1 MGKPICTSI
10 SPPSLQCES
19 YFQNRAQNLPLYRMK
34 DDKVKDVKRCHEC
47 LKPEMV
53 HILQIEEL
61 GDTVK
66 HLDIMEEIHE
76 P

>member
-19 YFQNRAQNLPLYRMK
+19 YFQNRAQNLPLYGMK
-34 DDKVKDVKRCHEC
+34 DGKVKDVKRCYKC
-47 LKPEMV
+47 LKVEMV

-66 HLDIMEEIHE
+66 SVDMEEIH
-76 P
+76 